1 MMLLAD
7 FDLHRHDNVIFGIL
21 DVLIVL
27 VMLCALGGG
36 WGSVWKVCELERSK
50 NF

>member
-27 VMLCALGGG
+27 VMCFG
-36 WGSVWKVCELERSK
+36 WGVGVSMEGL
-50 NF
+50 